1 MTCLREH
8 SGCLPGTY
16 GTKKAPPVYYAG
28 EAFILQRSRSD
39 PDEKLIDALKLTL
52 HQMSSFK
59 AFLPFQGKE
68 SLQPV

>member
-1 MTCLREH
+1 MQ
-8 SGCLPGTY
+8 S
-16 GTKKAPPVYYAG
+16 
-28 EAFILQRSRSD
+28 SWSD

-59 AFLPFQGKE
+59 AFLPFKGKE

>member
-1 MTCLREH
+1 MTCLRDH
-8 SGCLPGTY
+8 SGCLPGAC
-16 GTKKAPPVYYAG
+16 GTKKAPPVFYAG
-28 EAFILQRSRSD
+28 EAFTLQRSRSD

>member
-1 MTCLREH
+1 MVGSRIAG
-8 SGCLPGTY
+8 SAPIYQIAPG
-16 GTKKAPPVYYAG
+16 GDAYAG
-28 EAFILQRSRSD
+28 EAFTLQRSRSD